1 MGEPMTLT
9 VDALTRADV
18 PDAMTLSTQAGWN
31 QLPADWHRLLTL
43 APDGCIA
50 GRVDGNL
57 VATGTLI
64 TYGTVVGWI
73 GMILVDPDHRRQGY
87 GMTVFD
93 RVLELAEEQG
103 VIPGLDATDA
113 GRKVY
118 RQRDFLDVSPI
129 ERWGGTL
136 SIPDERDGQPDTAVV
151 EVGPDDQSE
160 IETLCALDRRATST
174 DRSALL
180 RHLIGEDGTT
190 ALLVSGGRGYAIV
203 RPGRKHEHIGPL
215 VADDE
220 TDAAALVVAACN
232 HIDGSVLV
240 DVLDVE
246 FAESVLAPSGLK
258 PQRHLTRMAASELS
272 PLLVGDGVRLAA
284 GFELG

>member
-1 MGEPMTLT
+1 MGGSMTLT
-9 VDALTRADV
+9 VDELTRADV
-18 PDAMTLSTQAGWN
+18 PDAMALSTQAGWN
-31 QLPADWHRLLTL
+31 QLPADWHRLLAL

-50 GRVDGNL
+50 GRVDGEL

-73 GMILVDPDHRRQGY
+73 GMILVDRNHRRQGY

-103 VIPGLDATDA
+103 VIAGLDATDT
-113 GRKVY
+113 GRNVY

-136 SIPDERDGQPDTAVV
+136 SIPDERDGQPDPAVV
-151 EVGPDDQSE
+151 EVGPNDRSE
-160 IETLCALDRRATST
+160 IETLCALDHRATGT

-180 RHLIGEDGTT
+180 RHLIDEDGTT
-190 ALLVSGGRGYAIV
+190 ALLVAGDRGYAIV
-203 RPGRKHEHIGPL
+203 RPGRKHDHVGPL

-220 TDAAALVVAACN
+220 TDAAALVAAARN
-232 HIDGSVLV
+232 HIDSSVLV

-246 FAESVLAPSGLK
+246 FAESVLAPSGLT
-258 PQRHLTRMAASELS
+258 PQRQLTRMAAGELS
-272 PLLVGDGVRLAA
+272 PLLGGGGVRLAA